1 MAITNFN
8 LEVSENIDLKDY
20 PSTSFDS
27 ISMWHV
33 LEHISNINETLMQFS
48 RIIKK
53 DGHLI
58 IAVPNCKAWDAAYY
72 KEFWAAWDVPI
83 HLWHFSKASIG
94 SLFKKYGFNLVK
106 TKPMLFDSF
115 YVSILSEE
123 YKSGKK
129 KLLKGFAIG
138 LISNVIAFFSKRGF
152 SSTIYV
158 FRKENGLK

>member
-1 MAITNFN
+1 M
-8 LEVSENIDLKDY
+8 V
-20 PSTSFDS
+20 
-27 ISMWHV
+27 
-33 LEHISNINETLMQFS
+33 
-48 RIIKK
+48 R
-53 DGHLI
+53 
-58 IAVPNCKAWDAAYY
+58 
-72 KEFWAAWDVPI
+72 
-83 HLWHFSKASIG
+83 
-94 SLFKKYGFNLVK
+94 

-138 LISNVIAFFSKRGF
+138 LISNVIAFFSKREF